1 MIDELNNILKK
12 YISIFVEEYDN
23 YLSKEQLEL
32 LKDINFA
39 NVIKLDGT
47 SKPFGIVSLGQIN
60 LADYSAELINN
71 LKRMNNYN
79 SNHTNLNN
87 KNISSYLEYMCNSGY
102 KLIDYYNDIL
112 MYFVFW
118 LVIRN
123 TGGLINGLI
132 NQEIKYLSK
141 KYSLRLA
148 NLYPRE
154 EAITSKI
161 DSVIEIDGRRS
172 IIFYD
177 RATSFKYLNDTKGF
191 SVAKL
196 VTDVEDLIEDEYQS
210 LSKKEYIGYQGFLDY
225 ATDYDHLSYGD
236 VYNCI
241 LEFKAKAS

>member
-1 MIDELNNILKK
+1 
-12 YISIFVEEYDN
+12 
-23 YLSKEQLEL
+23 
-32 LKDINFA
+32 
-39 NVIKLDGT
+39 
-47 SKPFGIVSLGQIN
+47 
-60 LADYSAELINN
+60 
-71 LKRMNNYN
+71 
-79 SNHTNLNN
+79 
-87 KNISSYLEYMCNSGY
+87 
-102 KLIDYYNDIL
+102 

-141 KYSLRLA
+141 KYSHRLA